1 MKSLGRVWIPA
12 GYLYNLYEESGYQQ
26 DSCDISKKSLDTS
39 RIAVKAQGKS
49 GHQQDTCEVSR
60 KSLDTS
66 GIVLQYLGRVWKP
79 AG

>member
-12 GYLYNLYEESGYQQ
+12 RWLNNLQEESGYQQ
-26 DSCDISKKSLDTS
+26 DSCEISRKSLDTS
-39 RIAVKAQGKS
+39 RIAVKALGKS

-66 GIVLQYLGRVWKP
+66 RIAVRSQERVWKP